1 MSTLEDEGVRI
12 SYMLAGLFGSLMM
25 MSKVAGL
32 TPKRTILATIG
43 GAASANY
50 LTPLILHIAKIG
62 QNPDDISYSFAIA
75 FLLGFLGLRAIE
87 LITSKLITDESTHDN
102 KRHR

>member
-1 MSTLEDEGVRI
+1 MNLEDEGLRI

-25 MSKVAGL
+25 MSKNAGL
-32 TPKRTILATIG
+32 NISRTIFATIG

-50 LTPLILHIAKIG
+50 LTPLILHITKIG
-62 QNPDDISYSFAIA
+62 QDPSYSYAIA

-87 LITSKLITDESTHDN
+87 LITSRFITDESSHTH